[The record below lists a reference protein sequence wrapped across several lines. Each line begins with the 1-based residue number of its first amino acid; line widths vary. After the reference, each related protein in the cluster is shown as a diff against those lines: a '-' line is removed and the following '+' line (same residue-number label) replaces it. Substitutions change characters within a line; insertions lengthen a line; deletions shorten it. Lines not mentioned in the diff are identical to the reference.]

1 MIVLLAVVAVLVAA
15 DSFRSLGRIHG
26 GVEAGSVPLG
36 GKTPEEAHKI
46 LEERIPGA
54 LEEVRFAGGP
64 GEEGEEE
71 FVLSAEAMGV
81 DFDPAATA
89 EEAYSVGRRG
99 GLGERLA
106 DRLKSTFGTVRV
118 PVRAEYRPEEARD
131 RLDELAR
138 GVNEAP
144 RPGRVRI
151 AGGRVEVDEAK
162 SGYKLDVAAT
172 MQNLERAVQNPGQEV
187 EIVGE
192 TLEPGIPTRA
202 AEAAGEKA
210 RRALSGP
217 LVLTAEGQEWSLSPA
232 EIGRALDVAQKGGEL
247 RVGFD
252 EKRLRAALSGVFA
265 ALAVAPAEASFVAN
279 ESGVSVKEGREGKGV
294 DQERLVRA
302 IAAGVSDG
310 RREYE
315 VPLVVTRPELTTAE
329 AERLK
334 PTTLLGRYRTDYTI
348 SGDNSPERVEN
359 LKIASEAID
368 GTLLAP
374 GEVFSAQDS
383 GPCQEPQSNRPMA

>member
-15 DSFRSLGRIHG
+15 DSFTSLGRIHG

-36 GKTPEEAHKI
+36 GKTSEEARKI

-64 GEEGEEE
+64 GEEEK
-71 FVLSAEAMGV
+71 FALSAEEMGV

-187 EIVGE
+187 ETVGE